1 VTHASIRRQIA
12 RVVFSFFSPT
22 FKFPDSLKLPGSG
35 SFGSFNFQPNT
46 KWESPALFRGDELV
60 ESRIYSE
67 IASPGKQLG
76 KISELVLQLADTVT
90 RLENKVSLLEQ
101 ELGRSTD
108 MHAEL
113 KPAGN
118 KTLDM
123 VTLEQLET
131 MVNDVEEVKTSNKNR
146 VEKLVRQDLTK
157 LAKADKDLCKAV
169 IQEYLQELEKQ
180 ITAEKQIPKERRK
193 KKQAEE
199 L

>member
-1 VTHASIRRQIA
+1 MPASEDKSPESYFR
-12 RVVFSFFSPT
+12 FFSPT

-101 ELGRSTD
+101 ELGRSTET
-108 MHAEL
+108 HAEL

-180 ITAEKQIPKERRK
+180 ITAEKQAPKERRK
-193 KKQAEE
+193 KKQSEE
-199 L
+199 V